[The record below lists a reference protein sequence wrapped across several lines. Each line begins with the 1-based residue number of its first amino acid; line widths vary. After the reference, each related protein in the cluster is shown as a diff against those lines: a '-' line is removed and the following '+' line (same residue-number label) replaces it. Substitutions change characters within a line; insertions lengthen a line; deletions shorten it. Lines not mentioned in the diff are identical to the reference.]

1 MEDIGKTTWHEA
13 NEHCA
18 RMGKTLLAIESEEEN
33 NAIKNFLLENEGKLN
48 ILASISQIN
57 LHQIDMFEITEA
69 FELCC
74 FGKHRLPL
82 VNNDS
87 SK

>member
-18 RMGKTLLAIESEEEN
+18 RMGKTLLTIESEEEN

-69 FELCC
+69 FECC

-82 VNNDS
+82 VNNNS